1 MFLILGALFA
11 PLLAPFDVLESHL
24 NHLHQAPNLTY
35 YLGTDFLGR
44 DVFSRLLFALRISL
58 FIGICSSF
66 LSIFFALFYLFLARC
81 FFYTF
86 WMRILDLFLA
96 LPAFLLM
103 MFFQSFVGV
112 NIFLMI
118 FLIALVHWPFIA
130 RIIESELKRLENLDF
145 YKASIVLG
153 RTKFRVFFKDLLP
166 ALKSL
171 IFVLFIFN
179 IIHAIATEA
188 TLSFFGLGLGFNIPT
203 LGTLLNESSK
213 AIFIGA
219 WWMILFPLLALMFL
233 FLPLLWLGN
242 YLQKI
247 GGVRS

>member
-1 MFLILGALFA
+1 MDANFRSFFSFA
-11 PLLAPFDVLESHL
+11 CFFVD
-24 NHLHQAPNLTY
+24 
-35 YLGTDFLGR
+35 
-44 DVFSRLLFALRISL
+44 DVFSKFC
-58 FIGICSSF
+58 GCKY
-66 LSIFFALFYLFLARC
+66 IFN
-81 FFYTF
+81 
-86 WMRILDLFLA
+86 D
-96 LPAFLLM
+96 
-103 MFFQSFVGV
+103 
-112 NIFLMI
+112 

-130 RIIESELKRLENLDF
+130 RIVESELKRLENLDF

-153 RTKFRVFFKDLLP
+153 RTKFRAFFKDLLP